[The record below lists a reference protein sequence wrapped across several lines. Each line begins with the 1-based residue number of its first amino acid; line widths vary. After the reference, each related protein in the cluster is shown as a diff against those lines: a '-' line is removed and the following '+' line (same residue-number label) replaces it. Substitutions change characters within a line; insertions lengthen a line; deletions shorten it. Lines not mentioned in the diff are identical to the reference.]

1 MVTIWRF
8 VIDDGNLY
16 FYGSEHTITLL
27 PHYEKNEREN
37 W

>member
-1 MVTIWRF
+1 MRIWRF
-8 VIDDGNLY
+8 VAQDSALY
-16 FYGSEHTITLL
+16 FYGSAHTFTLL